1 MSQSGCSD
9 NCDGEGRVTMMGIGG
24 HLNNPVKCCTG
35 TAIPVTKRVGC
46 HLVVIIHIIHKMGLT
61 RLDNNHIQ
69 QWKMSNYFNNVK
81 CWSLSMFYLS
91 DECKR

>member
-1 MSQSGCSD
+1 
-9 NCDGEGRVTMMGIGG
+9 MMGIGD

-35 TAIPVTKRVGC
+35 TVTKRVGC

-69 QWKMSNYFNNVK
+69 QWKMSSNFNNK
-81 CWSLSMFYLS
+81 FRILFMFYLS

>member
-1 MSQSGCSD
+1 
-9 NCDGEGRVTMMGIGG
+9 MMGIGD
-24 HLNNPVKCCTG
+24 HLNNPVKCCTA
-35 TAIPVTKRVGC
+35 TAIAVTKRVGC

-69 QWKMSNYFNNVK
+69 QWKMSNNFNK
-81 CWSLSMFYLS
+81 KFRILFMFYLS